1 MFLLGILTAMVT
13 VYTINGRLKNSFL
26 LLVLRVQ
33 SCKYKA
39 ICQIFQ
45 NINIPGSRLCGRQ
58 DLVRNV
64 ARFLDASPSY
74 WDTLRKPNNPGPASS
89 WNSLEIWSFQKSSDF
104 MILGQLMLSSKLFLE
119 KWYSGPK
126 PISLS
131 LLSRSLKCIV
141 QGIQS
146 VKSYY
151 FQLCDMLKIIFPHS
165 VFFLFLQRVLS
176 TS

>member
-64 ARFLDASPSY
+64 AQFLDASPSY
-74 WDTLRKPNNPGPASS
+74 WDTLRKPRIVGF
-89 WNSLEIWSFQKSSDF
+89 SLEIWSFQKSSDF

-131 LLSRSLKCIV
+131 LLSRSLKRIV